1 MTSPSQGEARQ
12 RPSVREDEPGGRPG
26 EEPQPAVQVGALALV
41 GSGEFT
47 PAMRATDEALLDAVE
62 DAGFERAVAVIPTAA
77 ATEGDQVV
85 ARWFRMAREHYA
97 ALDAEVLELDVRDR
111 HEATE
116 LRHVADVGEVG
127 LVYLS
132 GGKPDHLAAVL
143 RGTPLLDAVLERWR
157 LGAALAG
164 CSAGAMAIAAGWPP
178 FPRLWG
184 QWGTGLGLL
193 PGVAVV
199 PHFDRVRR
207 MTLGAVNRVGRHA
220 PDGLRILGIDEDT
233 ALVHDGRGWHTE
245 GAAATWELDAE
256 GVRRVEHHTLPT
268 PE

>member
-1 MTSPSQGEARQ
+1 MTLPSQGGAR
-12 RPSVREDEPGGRPG
+12 EG
-26 EEPQPAVQVGALALV
+26 EELQPVRVTGALALV

-62 DAGFERAVAVIPTAA
+62 AAGFERAVAVIPTAA
-77 ATEGDQVV
+77 ATEGDHVV

-97 ALDAEVLELDVRDR
+97 DLDAEVLEVDVRDR
-111 HEATE
+111 HDATE

-132 GGKPDHLAAVL
+132 GGKPDHLTAVL
-143 RGTPLLDAVLERWR
+143 RGTPLLDAVLEQWR
-157 LGAALAG
+157 LGGALAG

-178 FPRLWG
+178 FPRLKG

-193 PGVAVV
+193 GGVAIV

-207 MTLGAVNRVGRHA
+207 MTLGGVNRVGRRA
-220 PDGLRILGIDEDT
+220 PDGLRVLGIDEDT
-233 ALVHDGRGWHTE
+233 ALVHDGQGWHTE
-245 GAAATWELDAE
+245 GAATTWELDAD
-256 GVRRVEHHTLPT
+256 GVHRVDHDTLPT
-268 PE
+268 PD